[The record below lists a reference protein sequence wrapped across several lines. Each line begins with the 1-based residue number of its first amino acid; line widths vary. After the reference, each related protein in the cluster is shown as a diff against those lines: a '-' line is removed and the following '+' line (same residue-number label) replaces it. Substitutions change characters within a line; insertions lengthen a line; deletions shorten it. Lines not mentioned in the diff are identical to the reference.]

1 MAYDFSKLKA
11 DIKEAEEWLSREFST
26 IRTGRASAVLL
37 DGIKPEA
44 YGTRTPLRE
53 IGSITVED
61 ARTIRIVPW
70 DKTLGKAVEKAITEA
85 DLGVSVVSDDQGL
98 RVLFPELTA
107 ERRTMLQ
114 KVAGDKLEQA
124 RVTLRGHRTDA
135 LKALDAA
142 EKEGGMGEDEL
153 KRLKEE
159 VQKYIDAGNVSLEV
173 ALKKKQEEI
182 AS

>member
-11 DIKEAEEWLSREFST
+11 DIGETGEWLSREFST
-26 IRTGRASAVLL
+26 IRTGRASSALL
-37 DGIKPEA
+37 DGVKPEA

-53 IGSITVED
+53 VGSVTVED

-70 DKTLGKAVEKAITEA
+70 DKTLGKAIEKAITEA
-85 DLGVSVVSDDQGL
+85 DLGVSVVTDDTGL

-107 ERRTMLQ
+107 ERRTMLK

-135 LKALDAA
+135 MKALEAA

-153 KRLKEE
+153 KRLKDE
-159 VQKYIDAGNVSLEV
+159 VQKHIDAGMETLEGM
-173 ALKKKQEEI
+173 LKKKQEEI
-182 AS
+182 SN